1 MVSDVRT
8 SGLGFLQ
15 VSTLVREPGGTQGT
29 ARPGPEP
36 GTGRSS
42 GAPGPGANWPNGAP
56 APGTVVLSVQ
66 DAGATVLTQG
76 DRSAELAPGD
86 MILNDPASPW
96 ELAHEGPIRMHVF
109 RVPQGALAVSATD
122 LRRVVAV
129 PIRPRDGGAAA
140 LLSPMLRSLASTV
153 RPCPDWLA
161 ERLASHT
168 ADLLATLVT
177 ERSIDS
183 AAGPGSGPADPLV
196 ARIRRYVDD
205 HLADPGL
212 SPGTIAAAHFVSVR
226 HVHQLFATQGTTLG
240 RWIRQRRLEEC
251 RRELVHRGRL
261 SVSAVAHRWGF
272 VNPAH
277 FSRAFRRAYGMSP
290 TEWRRSSTPPV
301 SMDGGPGDVRPRTD
315 PRPLPREFTN
325 PVDSPRTPAVDRG
338 SS

>member
-1 MVSDVRT
+1 MVSDVCT

-15 VSTLVREPGGTQGT
+15 VSTLVREPGDTRGTVW
-29 ARPGPEP
+29 PGPEW
-36 GTGRSS
+36 SS
-42 GAPGPGANWPNGAP
+42 GVPGPGTNRPSGAP

-86 MILNDPASPW
+86 MILNDPTRPW
-96 ELAHEGPIRMHVF
+96 ELVHEEPIRMHVF

-122 LRRVVAV
+122 LRRVLAV

-161 ERLASHT
+161 ERLAGHT

-177 ERSIDS
+177 ERSADS
-183 AAGPGSGPADPLV
+183 AGGPAPGPADPLV

-226 HVHQLFATQGTTLG
+226 HVHHLFATQGTTLG
-240 RWIRQRRLEEC
+240 RWIQQRRLEEC
-251 RRELVHRGRL
+251 RRELARRGRL

-272 VNPAH
+272 VNAAH

-290 TEWRRSSTPPV
+290 TQWRRSSTPPV
-301 SMDGGPGDVRPRTD
+301 STDRGPGDVRPRTN
-315 PRPLPREFTN
+315 PRPLPR
-325 PVDSPRTPAVDRG
+325 
-338 SS
+338 